1 MEFHIMVKRFSV
13 LLLLIYWRK

>member
-1 MEFHIMVKRFSV
+1 MEFHMVKRFSV